1 MKKGAFFGIFIIMV
15 LAATSGMGLG
25 AMNELIEFAA
35 TLLVPETNVGGYVN
49 TGWDLVANFVGAVAA
64 AAVIGWRGVSSAA
77 IVEAGREEHA
87 T

>member
-1 MKKGAFFGIFIIMV
+1 V
-15 LAATSGMGLG
+15 LAVTSGMGLG

-49 TGWDLVANFVGAVAA
+49 TGWDLVSNFVGATAA
-64 AAVIGWRGVSSAA
+64 AAVIAYRGVSSAG
-77 IVEAGREEHA
+77 IERAGREKHA